1 MSTLSM
7 KDYIIKNHE
16 LDKFKLLYLENA
28 PRLIFYA
35 SKYVDSDTAED
46 LVHDI
51 FIKIWQKKEIYSV
64 EEGLKT
70 YLFRSVQNAC
80 LDYLKHKSIE
90 MTYADEVARRLKI
103 EEIDYYNQSDAAEL
117 EKERLDSVYREIAKL
132 PDRCREVFTLAYVD
146 GKKYEQRRSQYAEFR
161 AASDKLCR
169 EYGLSVVEQPKTKEP
184 ARYARMR
191 EAIDQA
197 CEDAST
203 PEDFHRALYRQGYI
217 FGADPNRKYAMIRA
231 RDGGRAVRLYRLGE
245 EYDLPAIDDRLRG
258 NYLLYGPRLYELKHP
273 PRQYTPKRYRPT
285 ENRSILQIF
294 FEVFFGES
302 QMHRL
307 YLYYCYQLGILPKK
321 PQPRINRPELERI
334 WKDTEKIL
342 AEHAFV
348 HDHKFPSLQAIVDY
362 RKGLSQQMETLAAQR
377 AEIVKQ
383 MRRKDAPPELAD
395 QRMALTCKIAEL
407 RKEEKI
413 AEGAIKR
420 IQRTRESNRIDREN
434 RMPLHPRPRRRRR
447 EQERE

>member
-132 PDRCREVFTLAYVD
+132 AYVD
-146 GKKYEQRRSQYAEFR
+146 GKKSVEIAGMLNISQRT
-161 AASDKLCR
+161 
-169 EYGLSVVEQPKTKEP
+169 VEAQ
-184 ARYARMR
+184 
-191 EAIDQA
+191 
-197 CEDAST
+197 
-203 PEDFHRALYRQGYI
+203 LY
-217 FGADPNRKYAMIRA
+217 
-231 RDGGRAVRLYRLGE
+231 
-245 EYDLPAIDDRLRG
+245 
-258 NYLLYGPRLYELKHP
+258 
-273 PRQYTPKRYRPT
+273 
-285 ENRSILQIF
+285 
-294 FEVFFGES
+294 
-302 QMHRL
+302 
-307 YLYYCYQLGILPKK
+307 
-321 PQPRINRPELERI
+321 
-334 WKDTEKIL
+334 
-342 AEHAFV
+342 
-348 HDHKFPSLQAIVDY
+348 
-362 RKGLSQQMETLAAQR
+362 KGLKIIRNVLAL
-377 AEIVKQ
+377 
-383 MRRKDAPPELAD
+383 LALVLFF
-395 QRMALTCKIAEL
+395 R
-407 RKEEKI
+407 
-413 AEGAIKR
+413 
-420 IQRTRESNRIDREN
+420 
-434 RMPLHPRPRRRRR
+434 
-447 EQERE
+447 

>member
-132 PDRCREVFTLAYVD
+132 PDMFSQEGRILELVPRGFYVGLCGREEISGDRRNAKYLSTYGRGATL
-146 GKKYEQRRSQYAEFR
+146 
-161 AASDKLCR
+161 
-169 EYGLSVVEQPKTKEP
+169 
-184 ARYARMR
+184 
-191 EAIDQA
+191 
-197 CEDAST
+197 
-203 PEDFHRALYRQGYI
+203 
-217 FGADPNRKYAMIRA
+217 
-231 RDGGRAVRLYRLGE
+231 
-245 EYDLPAIDDRLRG
+245 
-258 NYLLYGPRLYELKHP
+258 
-273 PRQYTPKRYRPT
+273 
-285 ENRSILQIF
+285 
-294 FEVFFGES
+294 
-302 QMHRL
+302 
-307 YLYYCYQLGILPKK
+307 
-321 PQPRINRPELERI
+321 
-334 WKDTEKIL
+334 
-342 AEHAFV
+342 
-348 HDHKFPSLQAIVDY
+348 
-362 RKGLSQQMETLAAQR
+362 
-377 AEIVKQ
+377 
-383 MRRKDAPPELAD
+383 
-395 QRMALTCKIAEL
+395 
-407 RKEEKI
+407 
-413 AEGAIKR
+413 
-420 IQRTRESNRIDREN
+420 
-434 RMPLHPRPRRRRR
+434 
-447 EQERE
+447 